1 MISLNSENLLAELGH
16 TPGVWTFLA
25 KLSYSQALHSNVR
38 GEIFCEQIMGCRLGK
53 PLSQRGKCLD
63 RHHGDLDL
71 QFFGQLIPLSLE
83 FE

>member
-1 MISLNSENLLAELGH
+1 MISLNSENLLAELGD
-16 TPGVWTFLA
+16 TPGVWKFLA

-38 GEIFCEQIMGCRLGK
+38 GEIFRQQIMGCRLGK

-63 RHHGDLDL
+63 CHHGDLEL
-71 QFFGQLIPLSLE
+71 HFFEQLISLSLE